1 MKSDLENGSINEPAM
16 LKVVSPDL
24 WSVKHEKARAELKQT
39 VDCIINE
46 IKAKELAVN
55 L

>member
-1 MKSDLENGSINEPAM
+1 M
-16 LKVVSPDL
+16 LKVASPDL
-24 WSVKHEKARAELKQT
+24 WSVKHEKARAKPKLT
-39 VDCIINE
+39 INCIIKE